1 VRIAGFD
8 ALNLIGALLVVGG
21 GLALVA
27 GAATY
32 PIGTLQRMGPGYFP
46 MLTGFI
52 LAGIGVGLV
61 AESRSATSTLP
72 RVPIRPILAV
82 FAGLLWFA
90 LTIERFG
97 LAPSILG
104 LVVLTSLAQ
113 DRPKPIMIAATA
125 LFLIAFSIGVFV
137 YALSIPIAAVKF

>member
-52 LAGIGVGLV
+52 LAGIGAGLV
-61 AESRSATSTLP
+61 VESRSAASTLP

-97 LAPSILG
+97 LAPSIVG

-113 DRPKPIMIAATA
+113 DRPRPIMIAATA

>member
-8 ALNLIGALLVVGG
+8 ALNLTGALLVVIG

-27 GAATY
+27 GALTY
-32 PIGTLQRMGPGYFP
+32 PVGTLQRMGPGYFP
-46 MLTGFI
+46 MVTGFI
-52 LAGIGVGLV
+52 LAGIGVGLAV
-61 AESRSATSTLP
+61 ESRSATSTIP
-72 RVPIRPILAV
+72 HVPLRPVLAV

-90 LTIERFG
+90 MTIERFG

-113 DRPKPIMIAATA
+113 DRPRPLTIAATA
-125 LFLIAFSIGVFV
+125 LFLIAFSIGIFV
-137 YALSIPIAAVKF
+137 YALRLPIATITF

>member
-8 ALNLIGALLVVGG
+8 ALNLIGALVVVVG

-27 GAATY
+27 SAATY
-32 PIGTLQRMGPGYFP
+32 PVGTLQRMGPGYFP
-46 MLTGFI
+46 MVTGLI
-52 LAGIGVGLV
+52 LVGIGVGL
-61 AESRSATSTLP
+61 AIESRSATSTMP
-72 RVPIRPILAV
+72 RVPLRPILAV

-113 DRPKPIMIAATA
+113 DRPRPMMIAATA
-125 LFLIAFSIGVFV
+125 LFLIAFSVGIFI
-137 YALSIPIAAVKF
+137 YALGVPITAVRF

>member
-1 VRIAGFD
+1 MRIAGFD
-8 ALNLIGALLVVGG
+8 ALNLIGALLVVIG

-46 MLTGFI
+46 MVTGFI
-52 LAGIGVGLV
+52 LAGIGAGLV
-61 AESRSATSTLP
+61 IESRIETSTLP
-72 RVPIRPILAV
+72 RVRIRPIVAV

-90 LTIERFG
+90 MTIERFG

-113 DRPKPIMIAATA
+113 DRPRPVMIAATA
-125 LFLIAFSIGVFV
+125 LFLIAFSIGIFV
-137 YALSIPIAAVKF
+137 YALMMPIPTVRF

>member
-8 ALNLIGALLVVGG
+8 VLNLIGALLVVIG
-21 GLALVA
+21 GLALAA

-32 PIGTLQRMGPGYFP
+32 PIGSLQRMGPGYFP
-46 MLTGFI
+46 MLTGFV

-61 AESRSATSTLP
+61 IESRSEASTLP
-72 RVPIRPILAV
+72 RVPIRPIVAV

-113 DRPKPIMIAATA
+113 DRPKPTMIAATA

-137 YALSIPIAAVKF
+137 YALRLPIAAIRF

>member
-1 VRIAGFD
+1 VRIGAFD
-8 ALNLIGALLVVGG
+8 ALNLIGALIVLVG

-27 GAATY
+27 GALTY
-32 PIGTLQRMGPGYFP
+32 PVGTLQRMGPGYFP
-46 MLTGFI
+46 MVTGFV

-61 AESRSATSTLP
+61 IESRSATSTIP
-72 RVPIRPILAV
+72 RVPLRPIVAV

-113 DRPKPIMIAATA
+113 DRPRPMMITATA
-125 LFLIAFSIGVFV
+125 LFLIVFSVGIFIYG
-137 YALSIPIAAVKF
+137 LGIPIAAVRF

>member
-8 ALNLIGALLVVGG
+8 ALNLIGALVVVIG

-32 PIGTLQRMGPGYFP
+32 PIGTLQRMGPGNFP
-46 MLTGFI
+46 MATGLI

-61 AESRSATSTLP
+61 VESRSETSTMP
-72 RVPIRPILAV
+72 RVPLRPILAV

-90 LTIERFG
+90 ITIERFG

-113 DRPKPIMIAATA
+113 ERPRPAMIAATA
-125 LFLIAFSIGVFV
+125 LFLIAFSIGIFV
-137 YALSIPIAAVKF
+137 YALSIPIPAVRF

>member
-1 VRIAGFD
+1 MRIAGFD

>member
-1 VRIAGFD
+1 MRIAGFD
-8 ALNLIGALLVVGG
+8 ALNLFGALLVVIG

-46 MLTGFI
+46 MVTGFI
-52 LAGIGVGLV
+52 LVGIGAGLV
-61 AESRSATSTLP
+61 IESRTEASTLP
-72 RVPIRPILAV
+72 RVRIRPIVAV

-90 LTIERFG
+90 VTIERFG

-113 DRPKPIMIAATA
+113 ERPRPIMIAATA
-125 LFLIAFSIGVFV
+125 LFLIAFSVGIFI
-137 YALSIPIAAVKF
+137 YALGIPIAAVRF